1 MNKQEVIAEIQ
12 TTFSRLKAVLSKFTE
27 QELNMVPFAGSWT
40 AGQTTENIIKSI
52 GGIPDEQTKPADRSY
67 DEKIEAIRAMF
78 LDMNQKF
85 QTDPSLEPEDS
96 NYTSASLL
104 ETLTQLETQHIATV
118 QRVDLTALCLDMEMP
133 VFGYLTRYEW
143 IRFMMVHTQRHTQQI
158 ENIYSVLKNK

>member
-12 TTFSRLKAVLSKFTE
+12 TTFSRLKAALSKFTE

-40 AGQTTENIIKSI
+40 AGQVTEHIIKSI
-52 GGIPDEQTKPADRSY
+52 GGIPDERTKSADRPY
-67 DEKIEAIRAMF
+67 DEKIEAIREMF

-85 QTDPSLEPEDS
+85 QTDPSLEPEGA
-96 NYTSASLL
+96 NYSLESLL
-104 ETLTQLETQHIATV
+104 DTLAQFETQHIATV
-118 QRVDLTALCLDMEMP
+118 QRVDLTALCLDMELP

-158 ENIYSVLKNK
+158 ENIYSVLRNK